1 MIIFLLFLF
10 SLLTPPQILAVE
22 PTAEP
27 TKTTNVDEIKKIRE
41 AVQKKVQEKLQQIVT
56 PSQSVKSSIGT
67 ITDIKDNQISL
78 EYQNSPQQILVS
90 DETIYIDT
98 KRNKTK
104 LENLKA
110 GQEIL
115 ALGYVN
121 TENILE
127 TKRIVFTDLKTLD
140 NKKQVVIGKIVDIS
154 TLYSTTPI
162 FTLISIN
169 DKNNQYQIKTDQ
181 NTQIEDKSGQKIN
194 KLTSGQ
200 KIIVILQPDKK
211 INKTFYASKIIK
223 LDAETTSP
231 SPTKKENN

>member
-181 NTQIEDKSGQKIN
+181 NTQIEDKSGQKIK

>member
-181 NTQIEDKSGQKIN
+181 NTQIEDKSGQKIK
-194 KLTSGQ
+194 KLASGQ

-211 INKTFYASKIIK
+211 VNNTFYASKIIQ
-223 LDAETTSP
+223 LDTETPSP
-231 SPTKKENN
+231 TPTKKENN